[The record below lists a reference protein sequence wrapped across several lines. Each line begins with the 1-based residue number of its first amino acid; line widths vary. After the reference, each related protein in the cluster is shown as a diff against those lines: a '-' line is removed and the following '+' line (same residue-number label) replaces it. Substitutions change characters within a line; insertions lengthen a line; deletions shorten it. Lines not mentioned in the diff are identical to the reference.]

1 MYKELNFEN
10 TQQFANACLTLGSCL
25 YNDGQPVEA
34 LRYLTRA
41 LELQRKLL
49 PPDHPNIA
57 MSLNNIALANEALGN
72 ADAAAQAAA
81 ASTAV
86 ARRSQSACAGPG
98 CDRHVKADGRPLEQC
113 GKCRRTYY
121 CSVVCQTADWKREG
135 GHKAECKA
143 LVAEGLEVGVIA
155 SAAAGSNVAGV

>member
-1 MYKELNFEN
+1 M
-10 TQQFANACLTLGSCL
+10 
-25 YNDGQPVEA
+25 
-34 LRYLTRA
+34 
-41 LELQRKLL
+41 RKLL

-72 ADAAAQAAA
+72 ADAAAQATA
-81 ASTAV
+81 ASAAV

-98 CDRHVKADGRPLEQC
+98 CTRKVKADGRPLEQC

-121 CSVVCQTADWKREG
+121 CSVGCQTADWKREG

-143 LVAEGLEVGVIA
+143 LVAEGVGIVPTGA
-155 SAAAGSNVAGV
+155 FDPPAGGAGAAAVGKT